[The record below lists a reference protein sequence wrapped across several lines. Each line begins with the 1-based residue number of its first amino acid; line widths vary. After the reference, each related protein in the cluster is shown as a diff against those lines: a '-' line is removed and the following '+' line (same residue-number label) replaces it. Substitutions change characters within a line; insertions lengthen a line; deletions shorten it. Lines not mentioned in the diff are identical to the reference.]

1 MSNHDSL
8 TADNLYQDPYP
19 VYARL
24 RKEAPVAL
32 FPETQEYFVTR
43 FDDCCTVGT
52 NDTVFAPSASE
63 HRPEARVM
71 GMPNVLSMSGESH
84 QCLRQGIDQNLT
96 QERVR
101 GYVEQLARP
110 VVNHFIDRLQARGEA
125 NLTADLFE
133 PISVRCIGNLIGL
146 NDTGNE
152 SLVEWFHAMSAG
164 LQNVNGDPEVWA
176 RLDRALLD
184 IDTQLGQLY
193 EAALE
198 RPNDSLLSH
207 VMHGGMPSGEVRS
220 YAEVAPTMR
229 VIILGGLQEPGH
241 AAANACA
248 GLLMNPLQASVM
260 AQSPEEH
267 ALRAFDEG
275 LRWISPIGVT
285 PRVAT
290 RDFELAG
297 TRIPEGASVAIVMAS
312 ANRDE
317 RRFDDPQHF
326 DMHRKKKPHLS
337 FGFRPHFCSGH
348 FLSRAIGE
356 IALQTCFERL
366 PNLRLDPAREVKTK
380 GWRFRGVS
388 DLPARWD
395 A

>member
-1 MSNHDSL
+1 
-8 TADNLYQDPYP
+8 
-19 VYARL
+19 
-24 RKEAPVAL
+24 
-32 FPETQEYFVTR
+32 
-43 FDDCCTVGT
+43 
-52 NDTVFAPSASE
+52 
-63 HRPEARVM
+63 
-71 GMPNVLSMSGESH
+71 
-84 QCLRQGIDQNLT
+84 
-96 QERVR
+96 
-101 GYVEQLARP
+101 
-110 VVNHFIDRLQARGEA
+110 
-125 NLTADLFE
+125 
-133 PISVRCIGNLIGL
+133 
-146 NDTGNE
+146 
-152 SLVEWFHAMSAG
+152 
-164 LQNVNGDPEVWA
+164 
-176 RLDRALLD
+176 
-184 IDTQLGQLY
+184 
-193 EAALE
+193 
-198 RPNDSLLSH
+198 
-207 VMHGGMPSGEVRS
+207 
-220 YAEVAPTMR
+220 
-229 VIILGGLQEPGH
+229 
-241 AAANACA
+241 
-248 GLLMNPLQASVM
+248 MNPLQASVM
-260 AQSPEEH
+260 AQSPAEH